1 MSLSYGGFYQSIA
14 EHNRQ
19 ATDSW
24 SYSMPDDWDE
34 DEEWEEYED
43 DEPPRELTQ
52 EQRER
57 MSKDMQKILKEG
69 KERSDKIW
77 KKVLSNSKE
86 GAIRYGSERI

>member
-19 ATDSW
+19 ATNSW

-43 DEPPRELTQ
+43 DEPPRELTP
-52 EQRER
+52 EQTKRINEDL
-57 MSKDMQKILKEG
+57 KKILEDG
-69 KERSDKIW
+69 KKRGEEIW
-77 KKVLSNSKE
+77 KKMNTKNLQMSNYY
-86 GAIRYGSERI
+86 AWWIF